1 MTGENV
7 SSGNFQRL
15 LEDAEGKPEERM
27 INEVLLRCMKQ
38 ARYSSINLGHYGL
51 AAPFYTHFTSPI
63 RRYPDLVVHRILKKV
78 ITGIFDRRERDQLE
92 ATLQEIAAQSSRM
105 ERIAMDAEREIV
117 DLKKI
122 QFMGDKVGED
132 FDGFITGIMNYGF
145 FVELSEYFVEGLVHI
160 SELPRDYYHYVEKQH
175 ALIGEKSKAVFR
187 IGDMLRVRLVNVS
200 LERKQL
206 DFAPVEG
213 EINTKTVKECRN
225 CDDNGRKP
233 KKKKR
238 RIGIDNVAHKNSN
251 RK

>member
-1 MTGENV
+1 
-7 SSGNFQRL
+7 
-15 LEDAEGKPEERM
+15 
-27 INEVLLRCMKQ
+27 MKQ

-78 ITGIFDRRERDQLE
+78 ISGRIDRRERDSLE
-92 ATLQEIAAQSSRM
+92 TNLPDIAAQSSRM

-122 QFMGDKVGED
+122 QFMVDKVGED

-145 FVELSEYFVEGLVHI
+145 FVELSDFFVEGLVHI
-160 SELPRDYYHYVEKQH
+160 SELPRDYYRYVEKQH
-175 ALIGEKSKAVFR
+175 ALVGERSKAVFR
-187 IGDMLRVRLVNVS
+187 IGDMLRVRLVNIS
-200 LERKQL
+200 IERKQL
-206 DFAPVEG
+206 DFAPAES
-213 EINTKTVKECRN
+213 EINTKRVKESIN

-238 RIGIDNVAHKNSN
+238 RIGVDNVAHRNRN
-251 RK
+251 RKLRP